1 VSRDVFTAVV
11 NPAAGAGAAAGRITR
26 LARAL
31 RESGATVTVAYSRGL
46 GHATEL
52 AAAAGARGHTVLAV
66 GGDGLTGAVAAGLV
80 GTDAE
85 LAVIPAGRGND
96 LARVVP
102 LPSDP
107 AWAARVVRTVPS
119 RPVDVAEAGGR
130 IVIGSVCTGI
140 DAAANDLA
148 NRRRLPRRPI
158 AYQLAALAVA
168 VRWRPVDYTLTV
180 DGETVPFTG
189 HTVVVANAPWY
200 GGGLR
205 VAPGA
210 CLHDGLLDVVTIGA
224 LPRRRMLPVL
234 SALRHGAHLD
244 LPGVAVRRVREITVA
259 PARPLP
265 VYADGEPLGRGTVTV
280 RVRPAA
286 LRLIGAGADDQSGA
300 PPNPISLPSGSR

>member
-52 AAAAGARGHTVLAV
+52 AAAAGARGDVVLAV
-66 GGDGLTGAVAAGLV
+66 GGDGLTGAVAAGLM
-80 GTDAE
+80 GTATE

-96 LARVVP
+96 LARAVP
-102 LPSDP
+102 LPAGPGP
-107 AWAARVVRTVPS
+107 AAVALRTLPS
-119 RPVDVAEAGGR
+119 GPVDVAEVGGR
-130 IVIGSVCTGI
+130 VVVGSVYAGI

-158 AYQLAALAVA
+158 AYQLAALAVLA
-168 VRWRPVDYTLTV
+168 RWRPVDYTLTI

-205 VAPGA
+205 IAPDA
-210 CLHDGLLDVVTIGA
+210 CLHDGLLDLITIGA
-224 LPRRRMLPVL
+224 LPRRRLLPVL
-234 SALRHGAHLD
+234 SALRRGAHLG
-244 LPGVAVRRVREITVA
+244 LPGIAARRVREITIA
-259 PARPLP
+259 GARALP
-265 VYADGEPLGRGTVTV
+265 VYGDGEPLGHGQVTV

-286 LRLIGAGADDQSGA
+286 LRLIGAPVAA
-300 PPNPISLPSGSR
+300 PAG

>member
-1 VSRDVFTAVV
+1 MNREVFTAVV
-11 NPAAGAGAAAGRITR
+11 NPAAGAGTAADRVTR

-31 RESGATVTVAYSRGL
+31 REAGATVTVTYSRGL

-52 AAAAGARGHTVLAV
+52 AADAAARGDTVLAV
-66 GGDGLTGAVAAGLV
+66 GGDGLTGAVAAGLA

-85 LAVIPAGRGND
+85 LAVVPAGRGND
-96 LARVVP
+96 LCRAVP

-119 RPVDVAEAGGR
+119 HPVDVAEAGGR
-130 IVIGSVCTGI
+130 IVVGSVYSGI

-168 VRWRPVDYTLTV
+168 ARWRPVDYTLTV
-180 DGETVPFTG
+180 DGQAVPFTG
-189 HTVVVANAPWY
+189 HSVVVANSPWY

-205 VAPGA
+205 IAPAA

-224 LPRRRMLPVL
+224 LPRRRMLSVL
-234 SALRHGAHLD
+234 SAMRRGTHLD
-244 LPGVAVRRVREITVA
+244 LPGVTARRVREITIA
-259 PARPLP
+259 AARPVP
-265 VYADGEPLGRGTVTV
+265 VYGDGEPLGRGPVTV

-286 LRLIGAGADDQSGA
+286 LRLIGA
-300 PPNPISLPSGSR
+300 NPR